1 MLLAVM
7 RRSSATWSAS
17 AVLSAMVF
25 AYLHCC
31 GGNLT
36 VGVCTAGFQ
45 ASIQSLIC
53 CSSRS
58 SFVVQLVQVSQVSDC
73 SYLQQSEIVF
83 AGITKIGDVA
93 MEGRTPVIVLADA
106 AVAQQVTAPSECTRS
121 LYGPR
126 SHRHLPIFP

>member
-7 RRSSATWSAS
+7 RGSSATWSAS

-25 AYLHCC
+25 APSHWCY
-31 GGNLT
+31 GRNLT
-36 VGVCTAGFQ
+36 VGLCTAGFQ

-73 SYLQQSEIVF
+73 SYLQESEIVF
-83 AGITKIGDVA
+83 AGITKIRDVA

-106 AVAQQVTAPSECTRS
+106 AVAQQVTAPSEC
-121 LYGPR
+121 
-126 SHRHLPIFP
+126 